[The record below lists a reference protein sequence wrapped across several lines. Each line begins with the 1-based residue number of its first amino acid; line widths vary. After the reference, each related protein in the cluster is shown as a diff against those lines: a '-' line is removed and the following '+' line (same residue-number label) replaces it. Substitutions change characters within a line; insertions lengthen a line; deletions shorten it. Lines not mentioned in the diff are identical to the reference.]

1 MNETMLKR
9 SIVMVLLMLLF
20 VLGLYLGNSTSYS
33 VKVENDNPKEVRID
47 NEVLILNKFSF
58 DKYKAMAGDK
68 VSVNIDVSGSKL
80 KSGSLK
86 LVREDGRYTLNI
98 LIEDID
104 SSPYI
109 ILPDFIINGIYDIK
123 SLTLVA
129 YSSEETTFTKNFT
142 TKTTGSGDIYY
153 EFGKGIELEAN
164 INNVDIDLIKSIK
177 LDRSTFLQGQKV
189 GVSIDVDKD
198 VRSIRLN
205 FKHSDTYSGIYSYV
219 NSISKNPYIVIAKSG
234 KIGDYVL
241 DNIYVETYNY
251 GSVIYKNIEEEG
263 SKYLGYDG
271 NYSLLQANDEN
282 SSVVYYDNADIDQN
296 AISSFKNS
304 NVIKEIY
311 IMAYDETVIS
321 SEVFA
326 SIIGSDKILHVI
338 CKDVEYVFEG
348 KNIVNVKIF
357 DATAE
362 MKLAK
367 NYKKIDTDGLV
378 IKMSNGS
385 LPGKAKLIIKE
396 NSLFDKAFSNK
407 VINIYSYNE
416 NDDTYSIAYEGINI
430 NNKTYQFE
438 IEEGSTYLLTNN
450 KMGNVKKTNTS
461 KEENK
466 DNKEKIEKEKDKSS
480 NINTLLLVVIA
491 FLLVILIILVVVL
504 FKKKGMS
511 KKEIATKE
519 VDFEEVKEE
528 LKEDISEEEIIE
540 NIAKSNEESI
550 EDEE

>member
-1 MNETMLKR
+1 MSESILKR

-20 VLGLYLGNSTSYS
+20 VLGLYLGNNNSYS
-33 VKVENDNPKEVRID
+33 VKVGNDKQTEERID

-58 DKYKAMAGDK
+58 GKDKGMASDK
-68 VSVNIDVSGSKL
+68 IPVTIDVSGSKL

-86 LVREDGRYTLNI
+86 LVREDGKYTLNI

-104 SSPYI
+104 SKPYI
-109 ILPDFIINGIYDIK
+109 ILPDFINNGIYNIK

-129 YSSEETTFTKNFT
+129 YSFEETTFTKNFT
-142 TKTTGSGDIYY
+142 TKTTGSGDVYY

-189 GVSIDVDKD
+189 GLSIDADKD
-198 VRSIRLN
+198 VRSIKLN
-205 FKHSDTYSGIYSYV
+205 FKHSDTYSGIYSYI
-219 NSISKNPYIVIAKSG
+219 NSISKNPYIVIAKNG

-241 DNIYVETYNY
+241 DYIYVETYNY
-251 GSVIYKNIEEEG
+251 GSVIYKNVEEEG
-263 SKYLGYDG
+263 SKYLEYDS

-282 SSVVYYDNADIDQN
+282 SSVVYYDNSDIDYN

-304 NVIKEIY
+304 EIINEIY
-311 IMAYDETVIS
+311 IMAHDETVIS
-321 SEVFA
+321 SEVFEA
-326 SIIGSDKILHVI
+326 LIGSNKKLHVI

-348 KNIVNVKIF
+348 KDIKSVKIF
-357 DATAE
+357 DATSDI
-362 MKLAK
+362 KLAN

-378 IKMSNGS
+378 IKMSSGS
-385 LPGKAKLIIKE
+385 LPGKAKVIVKD
-396 NSLFDKAFSNK
+396 NSLFAKAFSNK
-407 VINIYSYNE
+407 VINVYSYNE
-416 NDDTYSIAYEGINI
+416 KDSTYSLVHEGINL
-430 NNKTYQFE
+430 KDKAYQFE
-438 IEEGSTYLLTNN
+438 IEEGNTYLLTNN
-450 KMGNVKKTNTS
+450 KMGNVKKSNTS

-466 DNKEKIEKEKDKSS
+466 DNNKDTDKEETKS
-480 NINTLLLVVIA
+480 NINTLLLVIICI
-491 FLLVILIILVVVL
+491 LVVMLIILVFIL
-504 FKKKGMS
+504 FKKKGVS

-528 LKEDISEEEIIE
+528 LNEDISEEEIIE